1 MSQLVTHEI
10 FWLSLGVRKPA
21 FLVVV
26 ALRLV
31 WLTQDL
37 WLGAE
42 LKAVVLREVLYN
54 SLFFVEVS

>member
-1 MSQLVTHEI
+1 MVAHEI
-10 FWLSLGVRKPA
+10 LRLSLGVRKPA

-31 WLTQDL
+31 LLTQDL

-42 LKAVVLREVLYN
+42 LEAVVLREVLYN
-54 SLFFVEVS
+54 SLLFVEIT